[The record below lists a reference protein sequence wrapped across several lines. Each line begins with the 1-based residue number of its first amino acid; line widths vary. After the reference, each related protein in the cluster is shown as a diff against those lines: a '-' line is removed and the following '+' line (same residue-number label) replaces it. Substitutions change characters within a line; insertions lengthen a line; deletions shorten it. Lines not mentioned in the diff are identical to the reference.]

1 MPNQELFPFELEEGS
16 AVVGLQGLP
25 AGLRGSFCW
34 GGGGRETMASAE
46 LTGETEW
53 APCASMDEEWKE
65 EREPEATTNF
75 FECCPVEGASDAPET
90 PPKHCGGC
98 QEDGACYSCQEPSK
112 NHQREDQNSV

>member
-46 LTGETEW
+46 LTGETE
-53 APCASMDEEWKE
+53 
-65 EREPEATTNF
+65 
-75 FECCPVEGASDAPET
+75 
-90 PPKHCGGC
+90 
-98 QEDGACYSCQEPSK
+98 
-112 NHQREDQNSV
+112 